1 MAPCFLYRRRQ
12 FIALLGG
19 AAAAWPLAARA
30 QQPLP
35 VVGFLNPAS
44 QDNRRDWI
52 AAFYQGLAEAGY
64 VEGRNVTIE
73 FRWAEGRNERLPAL
87 AADLVQRRVAVMV
100 AAEGTAAAVAAKG
113 ATPTI
118 PIVFMVGADP
128 VELGFVESLHRP
140 GGNMTGMSGLAVGT
154 VAKRLFVHEL
164 MPTTEEI
171 AFLRNPTNPNFSGLE
186 TRELQGAAV
195 VLGLRLLILNASSAP
210 EIEEAFANI
219 VAQRVGAFL
228 LGTDPFFIGARDQLV
243 TLANRYRIPAIYP
256 FREDVIAGGLMSYG
270 SSNRDSYRLVGDYTG
285 RILKGERPGEL
296 PVQQVTKVEMFL
308 NLKTARALGLTIPLP
323 LLGRADEVIE

>member
-1 MAPCFLYRRRQ
+1 MASHIERRKFL
-12 FIALLGG
+12 ATLGG
-19 AAAAWPLAARA
+19 AAAWSLAARA
-30 QQPLP
+30 QQSRLP
-35 VVGFLNPAS
+35 AVGFLNPAS
-44 QDNRRDWI
+44 KDTRRDWI

-73 FRWAEGRNERLPAL
+73 FRWAEGRNERLPPL

-100 AAEGTAAAVAAKG
+100 AADGTAAAVAAKG
-113 ATPTI
+113 ATSTI

-128 VELGFVESLHRP
+128 VELGFVESLRRP
-140 GGNMTGMSGLAVGT
+140 GGNMTGVSALAVGT
-154 VAKRLFVHEL
+154 VAKRLQLIHEL
-164 MPTTEEI
+164 MPTAEEI

-186 TRELQGAAV
+186 IRGLQGAAV

-210 EIEEAFANI
+210 EIEEAFAKI

-228 LGTDPFFIGARDQLV
+228 IGTDPFFISVRDQLV

-285 RILKGERPGEL
+285 RILKGERPAEL

-308 NLKTARALGLTIPLP
+308 NLKTAKSLGITVPLP

>member
-1 MAPCFLYRRRQ
+1 MIAAMKRRE
-12 FIALLGG
+12 FITLLGG
-19 AAAAWPLAARA
+19 AVAWPLVASA

-44 QDNRRDWI
+44 EDTRGDWI

-73 FRWAEGRNERLPAL
+73 FRWAEGQNQRLPAL

-100 AAEGTAAAVAAKG
+100 AADGTAAAVAAKG

-140 GGNMTGMSGLAVGT
+140 GGNMTGVSALAVGT
-154 VAKRLFVHEL
+154 VAKRLQLVHEL
-164 MPTTEEI
+164 MPTAEEI

-186 TRELQGAAV
+186 TKEMQSAAV

-228 LGTDPFFIGARDQLV
+228 LGTDPFFISARDQLV

-270 SSNRDSYRLVGDYTG
+270 SSNRDSYRLVGEYTG
-285 RILKGERPGEL
+285 RIPKGESPGEL

-308 NLKTARALGLTIPLP
+308 NLKTARALGITVPLP